1 MINIMIGNVLVYNDS
16 VIFNCRVQSKKKTD
30 MTINLPRQ
38 LCWVWCGIGV
48 WYIILQVVADMNDFD
63 DHDSNAGLEI
73 IQWLL

>member
-1 MINIMIGNVLVYNDS
+1 MFWYTMTVWSLIVG
-16 VIFNCRVQSKKKTD
+16 FNPKKTD

-73 IQWLL
+73 IQWLLWLDEQIR